1 MNAVVNAAPMGAV
14 STRFQNHHTD
24 NSLAGGITG
33 GYGLIAYRGKVW
45 TIRHRGTDQQL
56 MREDGDGPRNSIEVV
71 ILKANPQLSKIWY
84 ENGYVEGS
92 TEAPDCA
99 SSNGLTPDQGVPKKQ
114 SDVCLTC
121 PKNAW
126 GSDPRGGKGKACGD
140 SRRLAVVPLADLR
153 NESLGGPL
161 LLRCPAAS
169 LQDLATFSQQ
179 MNAQGYPYNS
189 IGIRISFDPKESY
202 PKFQFQAIRPLNDA
216 EADIVLGWEKSAE
229 VMRVVSAPTPQEQAA
244 AAALPAPAPSNTTF
258 EQPAP
263 VQQAPVQQ
271 APVQTPQPVQQPV
284 QQAPQQAAT
293 GFGASVPA
301 TPTGNPAPVQQQTAN
316 AAPVTTG
323 FGTSAPVQQAAPV
336 QQTPAQA
343 PAQQST
349 GFGATA
355 PVQQTAQPAAQPVQ
369 GQVFEGAIDGTKPMP
384 QANAQFEAS
393 LDERLNNILG
403 GASPATPSPQ

>member
-1 MNAVVNAAPMGAV
+1 MNAVVSAAPMGAV
-14 STRFQNHHTD
+14 STRFQGHVAD
-24 NSLAGGITG
+24 NDLAGGITG

-45 TIRHRGTDQQL
+45 TIRHRGTDMQL
-56 MREDGDGPRNSIEVV
+56 MRDDGDGPRNSIEVV

-84 ENGYVEGS
+84 EHGYVEGS

-99 SSNGLTPDQGVPKKQ
+99 SANGLVPDQGVPKKQ
-114 SDVCLTC
+114 NDVCLTC

-140 SRRLAVVPLADLR
+140 SRRLAVVPLADLK

-179 MNAQGYPYNS
+179 MASQGYPYNS
-189 IGIRISFDPKESY
+189 IGIRISFDPKESF

-229 VMRVVSAPTPQEQAA
+229 VSRVVNAPTPQELAAASAAPAQAA
-244 AAALPAPAPSNTTF
+244 PPSNTTF
-258 EQPAP
+258 EQPPQQAAPQPAPAPVQQTAP
-263 VQQAPVQQ
+263 VQQAQ
-271 APVQTPQPVQQPV
+271 
-284 QQAPQQAAT
+284 AT
-293 GFGASVPA
+293 GFGAAAPA
-301 TPTGNPAPVQQQTAN
+301 TPQGNPAPA
-316 AAPVTTG
+316 AAP
-323 FGTSAPVQQAAPV
+323 AA
-336 QQTPAQA
+336 QPAA
-343 PAQQST
+343 T

-355 PVQQTAQPAAQPVQ
+355 PVQQTTSNAAAATAPASQTTGFGTAAPAQAAPAQTAAPA
-369 GQVFEGAIDGTKPMP
+369 QVFENAVDGTKPMP

-393 LDERLNNILG
+393 LDERLNDILG
-403 GASPATPSPQ
+403 GAKPATPSPQ